1 MRLMLLAG
9 GVLFALFLLAKL
21 LRPMET
27 RRRFAA
33 ALHARRTP
41 AQREAAQRLAALKE
55 RARAPDLPASE
66 RAALLRSA
74 AGLALDELRRPGL
87 AASFARRADRLDPT
101 QPDALGLLALALR
114 KQARFA
120 ALERMLWRKLADAAA
135 PAVVQR
141 AREELERLYE
151 GPLKRPEVAAALRRF
166 S

>member
-1 MRLMLLAG
+1 MRMALLAA

-21 LRPMET
+21 LRP
-27 RRRFAA
+27 R
-33 ALHARRTP
+33 ARSSP
-41 AQREAAQRLAALKE
+41 AHREALERLNALKQ
-55 RARAPDLPASE
+55 RAREPERSVED

-74 AGLALDELRRPGL
+74 AGIALDELDRAGL
-87 AASFARRADRLDPT
+87 AASLARRADRLDPT
-101 QPDALGLLALALR
+101 QPDGVGLLALALR

-120 ALERMLWRKLADAAA
+120 ALERMLWRKLADAQA

>member
-1 MRLMLLAG
+1 MRMALLAA

-21 LRPMET
+21 LRP
-27 RRRFAA
+27 R
-33 ALHARRTP
+33 ARRTP
-41 AQREAAQRLAALKE
+41 AQREALARLNALKQQAREPE
-55 RARAPDLPASE
+55 RSAAE

-74 AGLALDELRRPGL
+74 AGIALHQLGRAGL
-87 AASFARRADRLDPT
+87 AASLARRADRLDP
-101 QPDALGLLALALR
+101 DEAAGVGLIALALR

-120 ALERMLWRKLADAAA
+120 ALERLLWRKLADAPA

-141 AREELERLYE
+141 AREELQQLYE